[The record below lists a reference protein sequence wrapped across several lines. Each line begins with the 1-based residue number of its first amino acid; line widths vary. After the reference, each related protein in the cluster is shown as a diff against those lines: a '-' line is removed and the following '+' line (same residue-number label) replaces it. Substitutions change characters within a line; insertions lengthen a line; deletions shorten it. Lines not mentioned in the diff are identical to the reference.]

1 MSRSVSRS
9 FSANE
14 KEIDRLLKENN
25 AWKATL
31 SYISEEINFFIL
43 FLTADIFRK
52 NILNLYEKLQLFYDE
67 LQEYKKEN
75 IELIREV
82 HNHRYDIEGILEC
95 EDISCEVF
103 YHEEHIKLGKRVAD
117 FSEKFRKFK
126 LEIYSYTG
134 SNLRKTSKEN

>member
-1 MSRSVSRS
+1 MNRNTSRS

-14 KEIDRLLKENN
+14 KEIERLLQENRSWKEE
-25 AWKATL
+25 L
-31 SYISEEINFFIL
+31 SYISEEINFLIL

-52 NILNLYEKLQLFYDE
+52 NVLNLYEKLQLFYND
-67 LQEYKKEN
+67 LQEIKKEN

-103 YHEEHIKLGKRVAD
+103 YHEEHIKLGQRIQDFAD
-117 FSEKFRKFK
+117 KFK
-126 LEIYSYTG
+126 VLKMDIYLYTG
-134 SNLRKTSKEN
+134 SNLRKTSKET

>member
-1 MSRSVSRS
+1 MNRNTQKS

-14 KEIDRLLKENN
+14 KEIERLLKENN
-25 AWKATL
+25 AWKEKL
-31 SYISEEINFFIL
+31 SYSSEEINFFVS

-52 NILNLYEKLQLFYDE
+52 NVLNLYEKLQLFYNE

-75 IELIREV
+75 IDLIREV

-103 YHEEHIKLGKRVAD
+103 YHDEHIKLGKSVND
-117 FSEKFRKFK
+117 FLDK
-126 LEIYSYTG
+126 LNRIKMDIYLYTG
-134 SNLRKTSKEN
+134 NNLRKTSKEN

>member
-1 MSRSVSRS
+1 MTRNATRS

-25 AWKATL
+25 SWKAVLT
-31 SYISEEINFFIL
+31 YISEEINFFIL

-52 NILNLYEKLQLFYDE
+52 NILNLYEKLQHFYNE
-67 LQEYKKEN
+67 LQEFKKEN

-95 EDISCEVF
+95 EDIGCEVF
-103 YHEEHIKLGKRVAD
+103 YHDEHIKLEKKIAD
-117 FSEKFRKFK
+117 FSEKFKKFK

-134 SNLRKTSKEN
+134 NNLRKTSKEN

>member
-1 MSRSVSRS
+1 MNRNTSRS

-14 KEIDRLLKENN
+14 KEIERLLQENRSWKEE
-25 AWKATL
+25 L
-31 SYISEEINFFIL
+31 SYISEEINFLIL

-52 NILNLYEKLQLFYDE
+52 NVLNLYEKLQLFYND
-67 LQEYKKEN
+67 LQEIKKEN

-103 YHEEHIKLGKRVAD
+103 YHEEHLKLGQRIKDFAD
-117 FSEKFRKFK
+117 KFK
-126 LEIYSYTG
+126 VLKMDIYLYTG
-134 SNLRKTSKEN
+134 NNLRKTSKET

>member
-1 MSRSVSRS
+1 MNRNTSRS

-14 KEIDRLLKENN
+14 KEIERLLQENRSWKEE
-25 AWKATL
+25 L
-31 SYISEEINFFIL
+31 SYISEEINFLIL

-52 NILNLYEKLQLFYDE
+52 NVLNLYEKLQLFYND
-67 LQEYKKEN
+67 LQEIKKEN

-103 YHEEHIKLGKRVAD
+103 YHEEHIKLGQRIQDFAD
-117 FSEKFRKFK
+117 NFK
-126 LEIYSYTG
+126 VLKMDIYLYTG
-134 SNLRKTSKEN
+134 SNLRKTSKET